1 MDGRWHLVKTAA
13 NEGVAAQEPPNRQAQ
28 AAHRAVSGDGDRGVL
43 RAGGKIAATAGLK
56 RMDRRGDPAAIEGE
70 CGKQQAGEPLLWG
83 WRRFGRVRSVEHGF
97 GSSAVHGTC
106 SAAAAFGAAGGWAAL
121 RFMRPASTV
130 AC

>member
-1 MDGRWHLVKTAA
+1 MDRWWHLVKAAA
-13 NEGVAAQEPPNRQAQ
+13 NEGVAAQEPPNCQAQ
-28 AAHRAVSGDGDRGVL
+28 TARRAVSGDGDRGVL
-43 RAGGKIAATAGLK
+43 RTGGKIAATAGLK

-70 CGKQQAGEPLLWG
+70 RGKQQTCDHLRWG
-83 WRRFGRVRSVEHGF
+83 WRRLGLVYGVLHGF